1 MLEEV
6 TLSLIPRPRLH
17 RRPGVLLAGIHAS
30 EAEKTPSVSII
41 SRFLICGIYN
51 DHGALCVDNFMD
63 YTIDECMYEFT
74 PGQITRMK
82 SQMNTYRGTSFVVS

>member
-1 MLEEV
+1 MV
-6 TLSLIPRPRLH
+6 FI
-17 RRPGVLLAGIHAS
+17 
-30 EAEKTPSVSII
+30 
-41 SRFLICGIYN
+41 N

>member
-6 TLSLIPRPRLH
+6 TLSLTPRPRLH

-63 YTIDECMYEFT
+63 YTYDSCMTSFT
-74 PGQITRMK
+74 DGQADRALDQIA
-82 SQMNTYRGTSFVVS
+82 TYRGIS